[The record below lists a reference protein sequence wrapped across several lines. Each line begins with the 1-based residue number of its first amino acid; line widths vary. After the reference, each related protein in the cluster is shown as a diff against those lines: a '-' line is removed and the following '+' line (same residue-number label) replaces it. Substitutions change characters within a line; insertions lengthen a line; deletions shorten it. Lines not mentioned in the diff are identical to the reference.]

1 MGNLLSSL
9 PPRYSNCGQI
19 TLLLQ
24 ALERELARLENT
36 VQTVAEWG
44 VISQAD
50 EAGIQ
55 RWEYDFG
62 LSYRPDLTLESRKNV
77 LLAALDR
84 NCNGTADA
92 LCDYADRLAGCTGT
106 RLQQNFGTYTTAFTI
121 PQNTSL
127 DFYSLQHWVRKRL
140 PVHISS
146 QLSRATDSVVVENS

>member
-24 ALERELARLENT
+24 ALERELARLENA
-36 VQTVAEWG
+36 VQAVAEWSL
-44 VISQAD
+44 ISQAD
-50 EAGIQ
+50 ETGLQ
-55 RWEYDFG
+55 RWEQDFG
-62 LSYRPDLTLESRKNV
+62 LSYRPDLTLESRRNV

-84 NCNGTADA
+84 NCNGTAKS

-106 RLQQNFGTYTTAFTI
+106 LLQQNFGTYASAFII

-127 DFYSLQHWVRKRL
+127 DFYSLQHWIRKRL

-146 QLSRATDSVVVENS
+146 QFSRATDSVVVENS